1 MDSNMT
7 SLPAEPH
14 LTAPGYPHVGL
25 PGEQAGP
32 HLRPEGSDDAAPSAA
47 STGPAARRARR
58 PIRTLLLGTSAL
70 IVLAAGGLFLLSSFD
85 PSDTAQLTAQ
95 ARQLAANVGIAP
107 VPLVAPAAKLATHPR
122 SDAPPPV
129 REEMPVASSGAQVAE
144 ILSLRP
150 GTQVAQAGT
159 PANQG
164 RAGDGRTQGLRQ
176 RTPAAS
182 SLPPVTG
189 EVGAP
194 SSDASEVAATVNEA
208 PAPAFGRTATLPSK
222 QANIVAPATEVG
234 LPSQSRL
241 TAPEPVA
248 GPLAPQDS
256 AGTVVQSLALVER
269 PVVQPATPRTLV
281 VTIPS
286 DAADV
291 AAALHP
297 APMSSGEQVE
307 VLHTVAQLAIIVRD
321 LRTQIA
327 ALRNSAQAG
336 GEKVDAAVADFER
349 RLALAEARGAIN
361 AAMGADPAVQPAP
374 SPSTRQAVVPS
385 SRTSMQGGAQPQ
397 PTVIAPAAPV
407 PSAGPHRYRVQ
418 AASPGLAIL
427 SELDR
432 SGGEGSQLQIGVGD
446 QVPGYGKV
454 TAIQQRGSAWMVQTD
469 HGAIQ

>member
-25 PGEQAGP
+25 PGEQAEP
-32 HLRPEGSDDAAPSAA
+32 SLRPEASDDAAPSAA
-47 STGPAARRARR
+47 STVPAARRPRR
-58 PIRTLLLGTSAL
+58 RVRTLLLGTSAL

-85 PSDTAQLTAQ
+85 PSDTAQLAVQ

-129 REEMPVASSGAQVAE
+129 REEMPVASSGAQIAE

-176 RTPAAS
+176 RAPAAS
-182 SLPPVTG
+182 PLPPVSS

-194 SSDASEVAATVNEA
+194 SSDATQVAATVNEA

-222 QANIVAPATEVG
+222 QAIIVAPATEIG
-234 LPSQSRL
+234 LPSQSRSAAL
-241 TAPEPVA
+241 EPVA
-248 GPLAPQDS
+248 GSLAPQASAGAAAQPLAP
-256 AGTVVQSLALVER
+256 VER

-297 APMSSGEQVE
+297 APMSSGEQVD
-307 VLHTVAQLAIIVRD
+307 VLHTVAQLGIIVRD

-327 ALRNSAQAG
+327 ALRNSAQAS

-374 SPSTRQAVVPS
+374 PPSTRQAVVPS
-385 SRTSMQGGAQPQ
+385 SRTSMQGGAQPPPPLLPPQ
-397 PTVIAPAAPV
+397 LVHTVIGSRRHRRAWPYCPNWTAA
-407 PSAGPHRYRVQ
+407 
-418 AASPGLAIL
+418 AAKGHSC
-427 SELDR
+427 R
-432 SGGEGSQLQIGVGD
+432 SGWATRCPATV
-446 QVPGYGKV
+446 
-454 TAIQQRGSAWMVQTD
+454 R
-469 HGAIQ
+469 

>member
-14 LTAPGYPHVGL
+14 LTAPLYPHVGL

-32 HLRPEGSDDAAPSAA
+32 HLRSEASDDAGPNAA
-47 STGPAARRARR
+47 STVPAARRPRR
-58 PIRTLLLGTSAL
+58 RVRTLLLGTSAL
-70 IVLAAGGLFLLSSFD
+70 IVLAAGGLFLFSSVD

-95 ARQLAANVGIAP
+95 ARQLATNVGIP
-107 VPLVAPAAKLATHPR
+107 PFPLVAPAAKLATHPR

-129 REEMPVASSGAQVAE
+129 REEVPVAAAGAQIAE

-150 GTQVAQAGT
+150 GTQVAQTGT
-159 PANQG
+159 PASQG
-164 RAGDGRTQGLRQ
+164 RAGDGRTHGLRQ
-176 RTPAAS
+176 RTPAAP
-182 SLPPVTG
+182 SLPPVAG

-194 SSDASEVAATVNEA
+194 SSDATEVAAIINEA
-208 PAPAFGRTATLPSK
+208 PAPASGRTATLPSK
-222 QANIVAPATEVG
+222 QAIIAAPATEIG
-234 LPSQSRL
+234 LPSQSRPA
-241 TAPEPVA
+241 APEPV
-248 GPLAPQDS
+248 PVSLSPQVS
-256 AGTVVQSLALVER
+256 AGSAAQPPVPVDR
-269 PVVQPATPRTLV
+269 PVVQPPAPRTLAV
-281 VTIPS
+281 AIPS

-297 APMSSGEQVE
+297 TLMSPGEQVD
-307 VLHTVAQLAIIVRD
+307 VLHTVAQLGIIVRD

-327 ALRNSAQAG
+327 ALRNSVQG
-336 GEKVDAAVADFER
+336 SGEKVDAAVADFER

-361 AAMGADPAVQPAP
+361 AAMGADPAFQPAP
-374 SPSTRQAVVPS
+374 PPSPRQAAVPS
-385 SRTSMQGGAQPQ
+385 VRAGLQGGAQPQ
-397 PTVIAPAAPV
+397 PTAAAPAL
-407 PSAGPHRYRVQ
+407 SAGPHRYRVQ
-418 AASPGLAIL
+418 AASPGLAML

-454 TAIQQRGSAWMVQTD
+454 TAIQQRGSSWMVQTD